1 MQHRR
6 ILFDDDKGLAFDL
19 LNETDSNN
27 DIGIRVNAK
36 YFMQIFDTFK
46 GKSLQR
52 EQQINIEE
60 APQYFFS
67 FDYKEL
73 GNEIN

>member
-52 EQQINIEE
+52 E
-60 APQYFFS
+60 
-67 FDYKEL
+67 
-73 GNEIN
+73 